1 MNDFMYTQCGPRS
14 TFKPPLRGPETLQPM
29 AEHHAQPQ
37 GRLALVTGGGRGIG
51 EAVCRRLAASGLRV
65 VVADIDGGNA
75 RAVAQSLGEGHHFR
89 QFDVSEEAAVEAVF
103 DDIEGSIGPVAVLVC
118 VAGVLLMPG
127 GERSP
132 IKDTTLEDWERT
144 FAVNARSVFLCGR
157 AYLRRRE
164 AQPVA
169 HGRVVTFGSVAA
181 QLGGYRSSATYIG
194 AKSAVLGLTKA
205 MARESAHL
213 GVTVNSVAP
222 GLIDTDM
229 LRGTVRSSGALDAAA
244 ANIPLGRIG
253 TVDDVAGAVDYL
265 VSEQAAY
272 ITGNVIDVNGGY
284 RMQ

>member
-1 MNDFMYTQCGPRS
+1 MRS
-14 TFKPPLRGPETLQPM
+14 SIHFHAASDAASETSHPM
-29 AEHHAQPQ
+29 AEHHAQAP

-65 VVADIDGGNA
+65 VVADIDGDNA
-75 RAVAQSLGEGHHFR
+75 RAVAGSLGAGHHAR
-89 QFDVSEEAAVEAVF
+89 QFDVSDEAAVEAAF
-103 DDIEGSIGPVAVLVC
+103 EDIEAGIGPVGVVVC
-118 VAGVLLMPG
+118 VAGLLLMPG

-132 IKDTTLEDWERT
+132 IKDTSLEDWERT
-144 FAVNARSVFLCGR
+144 FAVNARGVFLCGR

-164 AQPVA
+164 ARPVA
-169 HGRVVTFGSVAA
+169 HGRIVTFGSVAA

-194 AKSAVLGLTKA
+194 AKAAVLGLTKA

-222 GLIDTDM
+222 GLIDTEM
-229 LRGTVRSSGALDAAA
+229 LRGTVQSSGALAAAA

>member
-1 MNDFMYTQCGPRS
+1 MS
-14 TFKPPLRGPETLQPM
+14 
-29 AEHHAQPQ
+29 EHHAQPH

-51 EAVCRRLAASGLRV
+51 EAVCRRLAASGFRV
-65 VVADIDGGNA
+65 VVADIDGDNA
-75 RAVAQSLGEGHHFR
+75 RAVARSLGEGHHFR
-89 QFDVSEEAAVEAVF
+89 QFDVSQEAAVEAAF
-103 DDIEGSIGPVAVLVC
+103 DDIESTLGPVAAMVC
-118 VAGVLLMPG
+118 VAGILLMPG

-132 IKDTTLEDWERT
+132 VKDTTLEDWERT

-164 AQPVA
+164 AAPVA
-169 HGRVVTFGSVAA
+169 HGRIVTFGSVAA

-244 ANIPLGRIG
+244 SSIPLGRIG